1 MQNEAYPF
9 DPKHLST
16 MRNEWVFLSE
26 RSVWW
31 CDVIKGRKGKERRK
45 RGTEN

>member
-1 MQNEAYPF
+1 
-9 DPKHLST
+9 

-31 CDVIKGRKGKERRK
+31 CDVIKGRKGKERKKGKGKCK
-45 RGTEN
+45 RGTCGVV